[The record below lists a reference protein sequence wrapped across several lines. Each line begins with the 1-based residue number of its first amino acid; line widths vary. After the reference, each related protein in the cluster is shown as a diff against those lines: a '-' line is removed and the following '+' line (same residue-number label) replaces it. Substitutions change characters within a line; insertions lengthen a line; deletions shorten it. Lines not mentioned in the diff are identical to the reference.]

1 MLVAI
6 VESSGDAIIG
16 QKLDGTILSWNKG
29 AETMYGYT
37 EEEAKGRNISLIV
50 PEDRTDEKTEIHAR
64 VKKGEPVPP
73 FETVRKRKDGTL
85 MDVSIK
91 VSPILDS
98 STQVTGVSVIARDI
112 SDLKQAEK
120 ARARL
125 ALAVEHT
132 AESVVITETD
142 GTITYVNPAFEE
154 ITGYRREEVMG
165 QNPRLLKSGRQ
176 GPEVY
181 QAMWATLERG
191 QAWTGTLINKRK
203 DGSLYEAEAVI
214 SPVRDETGQLIN
226 YVAVER
232 DVTHERHL
240 EEQLRQAQKMEAIGQ
255 LAGGIAHDFNNLLTI
270 ITGYGQLL
278 LEDLEPDDPR
288 RLKMIEINKAANRAV
303 VLTRQLLAF
312 GRRQVLVSEVLDLN
326 DVLSNMEKMLH
337 RLISEDIELVIVQG
351 ESLGRARTDRGQIE
365 QVIMNLALNAR
376 DAMPGGG
383 RLTIETS
390 NVELAGEHALIHP
403 DVMPGSYV
411 TLTVSDNGCGISRE
425 AQSRIFEPFFTT
437 KEKGKGTGL
446 GLSTVYGIV
455 RQSEGYVFVSSEPGQ
470 GAAFRIYLPR
480 VKEQSDVP
488 FPPEKGDG
496 ASPRGSETILLVE
509 DEEAV
514 RLLVK
519 NILEGLGYKIL
530 VATCGD
536 EALALCK
543 QHPAPIPLLLTDL
556 VMPGM
561 SGRELADCL
570 KFLYPEM
577 KLLYMSGY
585 TDDSI
590 LRSGTLGVAEAFI
603 GKPFTPQAIARKVR
617 ERSGCRQQPGKVTRF
632 DAALF
637 QTLIPEFP
645 ANLRMPVRK
654 APAARLPRANRMPG
668 KAWTGGAQ
676 PCPPVSHTIE
686 G

>member
-1 MLVAI
+1 M
-6 VESSGDAIIG
+6 
-16 QKLDGTILSWNKG
+16 
-29 AETMYGYT
+29 
-37 EEEAKGRNISLIV
+37 
-50 PEDRTDEKTEIHAR
+50 
-64 VKKGEPVPP
+64 
-73 FETVRKRKDGTL
+73 
-85 MDVSIK
+85 
-91 VSPILDS
+91 
-98 STQVTGVSVIARDI
+98 
-112 SDLKQAEK
+112 
-120 ARARL
+120 
-125 ALAVEHT
+125 
-132 AESVVITETD
+132 
-142 GTITYVNPAFEE
+142 
-154 ITGYRREEVMG
+154 
-165 QNPRLLKSGRQ
+165 
-176 GPEVY
+176 
-181 QAMWATLERG
+181 
-191 QAWTGTLINKRK
+191 
-203 DGSLYEAEAVI
+203 
-214 SPVRDETGQLIN
+214 RDETGQVIN

-232 DVTHERHL
+232 DVTREKHL
-240 EEQLRQAQKMEAIGQ
+240 EEQLRQAQKMEAVGQ

-270 ITGYGQLL
+270 ISGYGQLL
-278 LEDLEPDDPR
+278 LEDLGLDDPR
-288 RLKMIEINKAANRAV
+288 RLKMAEINKAANRAV

-312 GRRQVLVSEVLDLN
+312 GRRQMLLFEVLDLN
-326 DVLSNMEKMLH
+326 DVLSSMEQMLH

-365 QVIMNLALNAR
+365 QVILNLALNAR

-403 DVMPGSYV
+403 EVMPGSYV

-425 AQSRIFEPFFTT
+425 AQARIFEPFFTT

-455 RQSEGYVFVSSEPGQ
+455 RQSEGYIFVSSEPGQ
-470 GAAFRIYLPR
+470 GAGFRIYLPR

-488 FPPEKGDG
+488 FPPEKGAG

-543 QHPAPIPLLLTDL
+543 QHTAPIPLLLTDL

-570 KFLYPEM
+570 KFLYPDM

-590 LRSGTLGVAEAFI
+590 LRRGTLGVAEAFI
-603 GKPFTPQAIARKVR
+603 GKPFTPQAIACKVR
-617 ERSGCRQQPGKVTRF
+617 SVLDAGNGQGK
-632 DAALF
+632 
-637 QTLIPEFP
+637 
-645 ANLRMPVRK
+645 
-654 APAARLPRANRMPG
+654 
-668 KAWTGGAQ
+668 
-676 PCPPVSHTIE
+676 
-686 G
+686 